1 MSNDFISKYQHLAPN
16 TKFSVS
22 RAIMSMIEDDMETN
36 RFTKGDFE
44 LAVNFATS
52 AWNLAIINDDMI
64 ISLLVK
70 TVAKELK
77 KEAGKSQK
85 QTETMLMSLVK
96 LKNKLYGNVYRII
109 GDYDASFK
117 DGEPYLKV
125 ASGKDMPSDHF
136 ANHYRKTLFG
146 NQKYGWVRN
155 EDL

>member
-1 MSNDFISKYQHLAPN
+1 MSKDSISKYQHLTPN
-16 TKFSVS
+16 TGFSVS
-22 RAIMSMIEDDMETN
+22 RAIMSMIEDNMEIN

-70 TVAKELK
+70 TIAKELK
-77 KEAGKSQK
+77 KEVKKSQK
-85 QTETMLMSLVK
+85 QVEAMLIALVK
-96 LKNKLYGNVYRII
+96 LKNKLYGNAYRII

-117 DGEPYLKV
+117 DGEPYLKI
-125 ASGKDMPSDHF
+125 ASGQDMPSDYF

-146 NQKYGWVRN
+146 NQKYGWVKN

>member
-1 MSNDFISKYQHLAPN
+1 MSKDSILEYQHLAPN
-16 TKFSVS
+16 TSFSVS
-22 RAIMSMIEDDMETN
+22 RAVMSMIEDNMEVN
-36 RFTKGDFE
+36 KFAKGDFE

-77 KEAGKSQK
+77 KEANKSQK
-85 QTETMLMSLVK
+85 QTEAMLISLVN

-117 DGEPYLKV
+117 DGEPYLKI
-125 ASGKDMPSDHF
+125 ASGQDMPSDHF
-136 ANHYRKTLFG
+136 ANHYSGFHA
-146 NQKYGWVRN
+146 
-155 EDL
+155 